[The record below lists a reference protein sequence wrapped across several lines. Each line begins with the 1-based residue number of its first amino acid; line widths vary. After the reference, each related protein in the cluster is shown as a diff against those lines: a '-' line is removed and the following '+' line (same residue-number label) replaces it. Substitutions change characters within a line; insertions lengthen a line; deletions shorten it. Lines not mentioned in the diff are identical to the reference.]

1 MNFNF
6 NFKVGDVCK
15 LNEVIPSQGFKVN
28 DWKTGL
34 YRVEVVNAKE
44 DYNKLDEFN
53 SVYVLQKIKKDGS
66 PIYSFRKMYSIVA
79 WDKMIDEGKVEIV

>member
-1 MNFNF
+1 MTIKL
-6 NFKVGDVCK
+6 KVGDVCK
-15 LNEVIPSQGFKVN
+15 LNEVITSRGFRSD

-79 WDKMIDEGKVEIV
+79 WDRMIDEGKVEIVK